1 MFAILPF
8 TPKERNS
15 PIIHLA
21 CEEIPMFDWEDLR
34 HFTVFA
40 QEKSLSAAARQLKV
54 DHATVARRVAALE
67 GALRLKL
74 VERRPRAYF
83 LTPDG
88 ERIAELG
95 RRMELESFAVQ
106 RTAAAGQSSIAGEVA
121 VTAPPAMAA
130 ALIAPHLGELR
141 GRYPDLHIRLDGDTR
156 NVSLVRREADIAIRL
171 SRPVD
176 AELVVR
182 KLAAVTFS
190 LYASP
195 AYLAAHEA
203 DARAYIAYDASM
215 DETPQQTWLQ
225 AEAGSAPIVLRSNDL
240 AVQAAA
246 AVAGVGIAVLPD
258 FMGGRDKRLESLP
271 HTGAP
276 LQREVWVAVH
286 NDLRHAPR
294 IQAVMAFLAGCFG
307 ALTNL

>member
-1 MFAILPF
+1 
-8 TPKERNS
+8 
-15 PIIHLA
+15 
-21 CEEIPMFDWEDLR
+21 MFDWEDLR

-40 QEKSLSAAARQLKV
+40 QEVSLSAAARQLKV

-67 GALRLKL
+67 KGLGLKL

-106 RTAAAGQSSIAGEVA
+106 RTASAGQSGIAGEVA

-130 ALIAPHLGELR
+130 ALIAPRLGRLR
-141 GRYPDLHIRLDGDTR
+141 EQYPGLRMQLSGDTR
-156 NVSLVRREADIAIRL
+156 NVSLMRREADIAIRL

-176 AELVVR
+176 DELVVR

-190 LYASP
+190 FYASH
-195 AYLAAHEA
+195 AYLASHAA
-203 DARAYIAYDASM
+203 DAHCYIGYDASM
-215 DETPQQTWLQ
+215 DDTPQQAWLLAQ
-225 AEAGSAPIVLRSNDL
+225 ASAAPIVLRSNDL
-240 AVQAAA
+240 AIQAAA
-246 AVAGVGIAVLPD
+246 VAAGVGIAVLPD
-258 FMGGRDKRLESLP
+258 FMGGPDPRLARVAHGDAVLE
-271 HTGAP
+271 
-276 LQREVWVAVH
+276 REVWVAVH

-294 IQAVMAFLAGCFG
+294 IQAVMAFLAECFEHSPG
-307 ALTNL
+307 

>member
-1 MFAILPF
+1 
-8 TPKERNS
+8 
-15 PIIHLA
+15 
-21 CEEIPMFDWEDLR
+21 MFDWEDLR

-54 DHATVARRVAALE
+54 DHATVARRIAALE

-95 RRMELESFAVQ
+95 QRMELESLAVQ
-106 RTAAAGQSSIAGEVA
+106 RAASAGQSGISGEVD
-121 VTAPPAMAA
+121 VSAPPVMTA
-130 ALIAPHLGELR
+130 ALIAPRLPQLR
-141 GRYPDLHIRLDGDTR
+141 GKYPDLHIRLDADTR

-176 AELVVR
+176 EELVVR
-182 KLAAVTFS
+182 KIAKVTFS
-190 LYASP
+190 LYV
-195 AYLAAHEA
+195 
-203 DARAYIAYDASM
+203 ARARDAADRSCIAYDVSM
-215 DETPQQTWLQ
+215 DDTPQQLWLLAQ
-225 AEAGSAPIVLRSNDL
+225 LGDAPIVLRSNDL

-246 AVAGVGIAVLPD
+246 VAAGVGIAVLPD
-258 FMGGRDKRLESLP
+258 FMGGADQRLMRLP
-271 HTGAP
+271 HTGAA
-276 LQREVWVAVH
+276 LEREVWIAVH

-294 IQAVMAFLAGCFG
+294 IQAVMAFLTACFERQ
-307 ALTNL
+307 